1 MLLGSGILK
10 AILETVYYEGM
21 VASSLLLQYQH
32 VCVLFSRHWRMPSWP
47 STAG

>member
-1 MLLGSGILK
+1 MSLKKNAHDHMLLGCGILK

-32 VCVLFSRHWRMPSWP
+32 V
-47 STAG
+47 